1 MKKQEYTVV
10 EPQELLEFLI
20 KQMPDSSRTSIKELL
35 AHNVYVDGRRT
46 SQFNFPL
53 QKGMKVS
60 VEKATGRDRLRPR
73 DLDIVYEV
81 VVNKHEGLLS
91 YSKFPNDKTVIT
103 VLNQYLEASHQ
114 RCHAHIVHRLDRDT
128 SGLMVVSKSKEVSQK
143 FEEDWKGMVFDR
155 RYVAVAW
162 GKIEP
167 SRGEVRSWFTDGEY
181 CVLSSPTDNGGKLAV
196 THYEVRQTSRRY
208 SLVELKLD
216 TGRSDVRLQGRYLAR
231 QPPLSPRLPPLLQA
245 PRNRPPPAVRNPR
258 PRQFPQADGAL
269 TAGFPSPVSVGS
281 ANCFRAV
288 LSLFQADFRAEGGSN
303 ALRIQRRPAPPRA
316 AYGVPAIRVPATS
329 RSLSFPSAPI

>member
-1 MKKQEYTVV
+1 MKQNEYIVS
-10 EPQELLEFLI
+10 EPKELLTFLQEI
-20 KQMPDSSRTSIKELL
+20 MPDSSRTKVKELL

-60 VEKATGRDRLRPR
+60 IEKATGKDRLRPR
-73 DLDIVYEV
+73 DLDIVYEDQHLF

-167 SRGEVRSWFTDGEY
+167 PKGEVKSWFTDGEY
-181 CVLSSPTDNGGKLAV
+181 CVLSSPVDNGGKLAV
-196 THYEVRQTSRRY
+196 THYEVKQTSRRY

-216 TGRSDVRLQGRYLAR
+216 TGRRNQIRVHLRDLQHPVVHDPMYGYKED
-231 QPPLSPRLPPLLQA
+231 LSPVNRLCLHAFRLC
-245 PRNRPPPAVRNPR
+245 
-258 PRQFPQADGAL
+258 F
-269 TAGFPSPVSVGS
+269 THPVTG
-281 ANCFRAV
+281 
-288 LSLFQADFRAEGGSN
+288 
-303 ALRIQRRPAPPRA
+303 RRLKFETP
-316 AYGVPAIRVPATS
+316 VPAAF
-329 RSLSFPSAPI
+329 LKLMEL

>member
-1 MKKQEYTVV
+1 MKQNEYFVN
-10 EPQELLEFLI
+10 EPKELLQFLLEI
-20 KQMPDSSRTSIKELL
+20 MPDSSRTKVKELL

-60 VEKATGRDRLRPR
+60 IEKASFQDRLRPR
-73 DLDIVYEV
+73 DLDIVYEDQHLL

-91 YSKFPNDKTVIT
+91 NSKHPNDKTVIT
-103 VLNQYLEASHQ
+103 VLNQYLAASHQ

-143 FEEDWKGMVFDR
+143 FEEDWKGIVFDR

-167 SRGEVRSWFTDGEY
+167 AKGDIRSWLTDGEY

-196 THYEVRQTSRRY
+196 THYEVKQTSRRY

-216 TGRSDVRLQGRYLAR
+216 TGRRNQIRVHLRELQHPVVHDPMYGYKED
-231 QPPLSPRLPPLLQA
+231 LSPVNRLCLHAFCLCFTHPVTGKRLKFETP
-245 PRNRPPPAVRNPR
+245 V
-258 PRQFPQADGAL
+258 
-269 TAGFPSPVSVGS
+269 PST
-281 ANCFRAV
+281 F
-288 LSLFQADFRAEGGSN
+288 LKLME
-303 ALRIQRRPAPPRA
+303 L
-316 AYGVPAIRVPATS
+316 
-329 RSLSFPSAPI
+329 

>member
-1 MKKQEYTVV
+1 MHKQEYIVS
-10 EPQELLEFLI
+10 EPRELLEFLLE
-20 KQMPDSSRTSIKELL
+20 KMPDSSRTKVKELL
-35 AHNVYVDGRRT
+35 AHNIYVDGRRT

-73 DLDIVYEV
+73 DLDIVYEDQHLL

-103 VLNQYLEASHQ
+103 VLNDYLAASHQ

-162 GKIEP
+162 GKIES

-196 THYEVRQTSRRY
+196 THYEVKQTSRRY

-216 TGRSDVRLQGRYLAR
+216 TGRRNQIRVHLRDLQHPVVHDPMYGYKED
-231 QPPLSPRLPPLLQA
+231 LSPVNRLCLHAFRLC
-245 PRNRPPPAVRNPR
+245 
-258 PRQFPQADGAL
+258 F
-269 TAGFPSPVSVGS
+269 THPVTGKRMK
-281 ANCFRAV
+281 F
-288 LSLFQADFRAEGGSN
+288 ET
-303 ALRIQRRPAPPRA
+303 P
-316 AYGVPAIRVPATS
+316 VPAAF
-329 RSLSFPSAPI
+329 LKLMEL

>member
-1 MKKQEYTVV
+1 MHKQEYIVS
-10 EPQELLEFLI
+10 EPRELLEFLLE
-20 KQMPDSSRTSIKELL
+20 KMPDSSRTKVKELL
-35 AHNVYVDGRRT
+35 AHNIYVDGRRT

-73 DLDIVYEV
+73 DLDIVYEDQHLL

-91 YSKFPNDKTVIT
+91 YSKFSNDKTVIT
-103 VLNQYLEASHQ
+103 VLNDYLAASHQ

-196 THYEVRQTSRRY
+196 THYEVKQTSRRY

-216 TGRSDVRLQGRYLAR
+216 TGRRNQIRVHLRDLQHPVVHDPMYGYKED
-231 QPPLSPRLPPLLQA
+231 LSPVNRLCLHAFRLC
-245 PRNRPPPAVRNPR
+245 
-258 PRQFPQADGAL
+258 F
-269 TAGFPSPVSVGS
+269 THPVTGKRMK
-281 ANCFRAV
+281 F
-288 LSLFQADFRAEGGSN
+288 ET
-303 ALRIQRRPAPPRA
+303 P
-316 AYGVPAIRVPATS
+316 VPAAF
-329 RSLSFPSAPI
+329 LKLMEL

>member
-1 MKKQEYTVV
+1 MKQNEYIVS
-10 EPQELLEFLI
+10 EPKELLAFLQEI
-20 KQMPDSSRTSIKELL
+20 MPDSSRTKVKELL
-35 AHNVYVDGRRT
+35 AHNVYVNGRRT

-60 VEKATGRDRLRPR
+60 IEKVSGKDRLRPR
-73 DLDIVYEV
+73 DLDIVYEDQHLL

-91 YSKFPNDKTVIT
+91 YSKHLNDKTVIT

-167 SRGEVRSWFTDGEY
+167 PKGEVKSWFTDGEY
-181 CVLSSPTDNGGKLAV
+181 CVLSSPVDNGGKLAV
-196 THYEVRQTSRRY
+196 THYEVKQTSRRY

-216 TGRSDVRLQGRYLAR
+216 TGRRNQIRVHLRDLQHPVVHDPMYGYKED
-231 QPPLSPRLPPLLQA
+231 LSPVNRLCLHAFRLC
-245 PRNRPPPAVRNPR
+245 
-258 PRQFPQADGAL
+258 F
-269 TAGFPSPVSVGS
+269 THPVTG
-281 ANCFRAV
+281 
-288 LSLFQADFRAEGGSN
+288 
-303 ALRIQRRPAPPRA
+303 RRLKFETP
-316 AYGVPAIRVPATS
+316 VPAAF
-329 RSLSFPSAPI
+329 LKLMEL

>member
-1 MKKQEYTVV
+1 MKTQEYIVS
-10 EPQELLEFLI
+10 EPKELLVFLQE
-20 KQMPDSSRTSIKELL
+20 KMPESSRSKVKELL

-53 QKGMKVS
+53 LKGMKVS
-60 VEKATGRDRLRPR
+60 IEKATGKDRLRPR
-73 DLDIVYEV
+73 DLDIVYEDQHLL

-91 YSKFPNDKTVIT
+91 NSKHPNDKTVIT

-162 GKIEP
+162 GHIEP
-167 SRGEVRSWFTDGEY
+167 SHGEVKSWFTDGEFS
-181 CVLSSPTDNGGKLAV
+181 VLSSPTDNGGKLAV
-196 THYEVRQTSRRY
+196 THYEVKQTSRRY

-216 TGRSDVRLQGRYLAR
+216 TGRRNQIRVHLRDLQHPVVHDPMYGYKNDL
-231 QPPLSPRLPPLLQA
+231 
-245 PRNRPPPAVRNPR
+245 
-258 PRQFPQADGAL
+258 
-269 TAGFPSPVSVGS
+269 SPVSRLCLH
-281 ANCFRAV
+281 AFRLCFTHPVTGKRLKFETPIPTA
-288 LSLFQADFRAEGGSN
+288 FQKLME
-303 ALRIQRRPAPPRA
+303 L
-316 AYGVPAIRVPATS
+316 
-329 RSLSFPSAPI
+329 

>member
-1 MKKQEYTVV
+1 MKQNEYIVS
-10 EPQELLEFLI
+10 EPKELLTFLQEI
-20 KQMPDSSRTSIKELL
+20 MPDSSRTKVKELL
-35 AHNVYVDGRRT
+35 AHNVYVNGRRT

-60 VEKATGRDRLRPR
+60 IEKATGKDRLRPR
-73 DLDIVYEV
+73 DLDIVYEDQHLF

-167 SRGEVRSWFTDGEY
+167 PKGEVKSWFTDGEY
-181 CVLSSPTDNGGKLAV
+181 CVLSSPVDNGGKLAV
-196 THYEVRQTSRRY
+196 THYEVKQTSRRY

-216 TGRSDVRLQGRYLAR
+216 TGRRNQIRVHLRDLQHPVVHDPMYGYKED
-231 QPPLSPRLPPLLQA
+231 LSPVNRLCLHAFRLC
-245 PRNRPPPAVRNPR
+245 
-258 PRQFPQADGAL
+258 F
-269 TAGFPSPVSVGS
+269 THPVTGKRLK
-281 ANCFRAV
+281 F
-288 LSLFQADFRAEGGSN
+288 ET
-303 ALRIQRRPAPPRA
+303 P
-316 AYGVPAIRVPATS
+316 VPA
-329 RSLSFPSAPI
+329 SFLKLMEL

>member
-1 MKKQEYTVV
+1 MKQNEYFVN
-10 EPQELLEFLI
+10 EPKELLQFLLEI
-20 KQMPDSSRTSIKELL
+20 MPDSSRTKVKELL

-60 VEKATGRDRLRPR
+60 IEKASFQDRLRPR
-73 DLDIVYEV
+73 DLDIVYEDQHLL

-91 YSKFPNDKTVIT
+91 NSKHPNDKTVIT
-103 VLNQYLEASHQ
+103 VLNQYLAASHQ

-143 FEEDWKGMVFDR
+143 FEEDWKGIVFDR

-167 SRGEVRSWFTDGEY
+167 AKGEIRSWLTDGEY

-196 THYEVRQTSRRY
+196 THYEVKQTSRRY

-216 TGRSDVRLQGRYLAR
+216 TGRRNQIRVHLRELQHPVVHDPMYGYKED
-231 QPPLSPRLPPLLQA
+231 LSPVNRLCLHAFRLCFMHPVTGKRLKFETP
-245 PRNRPPPAVRNPR
+245 V
-258 PRQFPQADGAL
+258 
-269 TAGFPSPVSVGS
+269 PST
-281 ANCFRAV
+281 F
-288 LSLFQADFRAEGGSN
+288 LKLME
-303 ALRIQRRPAPPRA
+303 L
-316 AYGVPAIRVPATS
+316 
-329 RSLSFPSAPI
+329 

>member
-1 MKKQEYTVV
+1 MKKTEYIVH
-10 EPQELLEFLI
+10 EQQELLQFLFS
-20 KQMPDSSRTSIKELL
+20 QMPEASKSKVKELL

-53 QKGMKVS
+53 QRGMKVGI
-60 VEKATGRDRLRPR
+60 EKASGRDRLRPR
-73 DLDIVYEV
+73 DLDIVYEDQHLL

-91 YSKFPNDKTVIT
+91 NSKHPNDKTVIT
-103 VLNQYLEASHQ
+103 VLNQYLDASHQ

-162 GKIEP
+162 GHIDPPK
-167 SRGEVRSWFTDGEY
+167 GEVKSWFTDGEF

-196 THYEVRQTSRRY
+196 THYEVKQTSRRY

-216 TGRSDVRLQGRYLAR
+216 TGRRNQIRVHLRDLKHPVVHDPMYGYKDDLSPVNRLCLHAFRLCFKHPVTGRRLQFET
-231 QPPLSPRLPPLLQA
+231 PI
-245 PRNRPPPAVRNPR
+245 
-258 PRQFPQADGAL
+258 
-269 TAGFPSPVSVGS
+269 PS
-281 ANCFRAV
+281 
-288 LSLFQADFRAEGGSN
+288 
-303 ALRIQRRPAPPRA
+303 
-316 AYGVPAIRVPATS
+316 
-329 RSLSFPSAPI
+329 SFLKLMEL

>member
-1 MKKQEYTVV
+1 MKQNEYIVS
-10 EPQELLEFLI
+10 EPKELLTFLQEI
-20 KQMPDSSRTSIKELL
+20 MPDSSRTKVKELL
-35 AHNVYVDGRRT
+35 AHNIYVDGRRT

-53 QKGMKVS
+53 QMGMKVS

-73 DLDIVYEV
+73 DLDIVYEDQHLL

-103 VLNQYLEASHQ
+103 VLNDYLAASHQ

-196 THYEVRQTSRRY
+196 THYEVKQTSRRY

-216 TGRSDVRLQGRYLAR
+216 TGRRNQIRVHLRDLQHPVVHDPMYGYKED
-231 QPPLSPRLPPLLQA
+231 LSPVNRLCLHAFRLC
-245 PRNRPPPAVRNPR
+245 
-258 PRQFPQADGAL
+258 F
-269 TAGFPSPVSVGS
+269 THPVTGKRMK
-281 ANCFRAV
+281 F
-288 LSLFQADFRAEGGSN
+288 ET
-303 ALRIQRRPAPPRA
+303 P
-316 AYGVPAIRVPATS
+316 VPAAF
-329 RSLSFPSAPI
+329 LKLMEL

>member
-1 MKKQEYTVV
+1 MKQNEYFVN
-10 EPQELLEFLI
+10 EPKELLQFLLEI
-20 KQMPDSSRTSIKELL
+20 MPDSSRTKVKELL

-60 VEKATGRDRLRPR
+60 IEKASFQDRLRPR
-73 DLDIVYEV
+73 DLDIVYEDQHLL

-91 YSKFPNDKTVIT
+91 NSKHPNDKTVIT
-103 VLNQYLEASHQ
+103 VLNQYLAASHQ

-143 FEEDWKGMVFDR
+143 FEEDWKGIVFDR

-167 SRGEVRSWFTDGEY
+167 AKGDIRSWLTDGEY

-196 THYEVRQTSRRY
+196 THYEVKQTSRRY

-216 TGRSDVRLQGRYLAR
+216 TGRRNQIRVHLRELQHPVVHDPMYGYKED
-231 QPPLSPRLPPLLQA
+231 LSPVNRLCLHAFRLCFTHPVTGKRLKFETP
-245 PRNRPPPAVRNPR
+245 V
-258 PRQFPQADGAL
+258 
-269 TAGFPSPVSVGS
+269 PST
-281 ANCFRAV
+281 F
-288 LSLFQADFRAEGGSN
+288 LKLME
-303 ALRIQRRPAPPRA
+303 L
-316 AYGVPAIRVPATS
+316 
-329 RSLSFPSAPI
+329 

>member
-1 MKKQEYTVV
+1 MKKTEYIVN
-10 EPQELLEFLI
+10 EQQELLQFLFS
-20 KQMPDSSRTSIKELL
+20 QMPEASKSKVKELL

-53 QKGMKVS
+53 QRGMKVS
-60 VEKATGRDRLRPR
+60 IEKASGRDRLRPR
-73 DLDIVYEV
+73 DLDIVYEDQHLL

-91 YSKFPNDKTVIT
+91 NSKHPNDKTVIT
-103 VLNQYLEASHQ
+103 VLNQYLDASHQ

-162 GKIEP
+162 GHIDPPK
-167 SRGEVRSWFTDGEY
+167 GEVKSWFTDGEF

-196 THYEVRQTSRRY
+196 THYEVKQTSRRY

-216 TGRSDVRLQGRYLAR
+216 TGRRNQIRVHLRDLKHPVVHDPMYGYKEDLSPVNRLCLHAFRLCFKHRVTGRRLQFET
-231 QPPLSPRLPPLLQA
+231 P
-245 PRNRPPPAVRNPR
+245 
-258 PRQFPQADGAL
+258 
-269 TAGFPSPVSVGS
+269 
-281 ANCFRAV
+281 
-288 LSLFQADFRAEGGSN
+288 
-303 ALRIQRRPAPPRA
+303 I
-316 AYGVPAIRVPATS
+316 
-329 RSLSFPSAPI
+329 PSAFQKLMEL